1 MAKVKIVTDS
11 LADIPLALMKGLEIT
26 VVPCTLHFGNKTY
39 RDKMDLTTADF
50 YRLLATHPT
59 LPTTSHPSV
68 GIFEEVYTQLAR
80 ETSQIFSIHIASVL
94 SGTWNAANIA
104 AKSVSNGHLTV
115 EVFDSQQLSMAQGW
129 LVVLAARAAMEG
141 RTLAAIK
148 AMVSEAQARAR
159 IIAMLD
165 TLEYAQR
172 SGRLGKAAGMVG
184 SLLNIK
190 PLLSLSHGEVVPLGG
205 ARTQNSAL
213 ERLVEIALD
222 LGLTQELAIV
232 HCYAEVL
239 ARRLKGLL
247 MAHVPE
253 DQITIAETGP
263 VSGAHVGPGAVC
275 ITGLVKK

>member
-11 LADIPLALMKGLEIT
+11 LADIPLTLMKGLDIT
-26 VVPCTLHFGNKTY
+26 VVPCTLQFGDKIY
-39 RDKMDLTTADF
+39 RDKMDLSTAEF
-50 YRLLATHPT
+50 YRLLAAHPK

-68 GIFEEVYTQLAR
+68 GAFEEVYAQLGR
-80 ETSQIFSIHIASVL
+80 ETSQILSIHVAGVL
-94 SGTWNAANIA
+94 SGTWNAANVA
-104 AKSVSNGHLTV
+104 AQNLTNGHLTI

-129 LVVLAARAAMEG
+129 LVILAARAAMEG
-141 RTLAAIK
+141 RTLATIK
-148 AMVSEAQARAR
+148 AIVSEAQTRSR

-190 PLLSLSHGEVVPLGG
+190 PLLSLSRGEVVPLGG
-205 ARTQNSAL
+205 ARTQNHAL
-213 ERLVEIALD
+213 ERLVEIALEI
-222 LGLTQELAIV
+222 GLTQELAIV

-239 ARRLKGLL
+239 ARRLKRLL

-275 ITGLVKK
+275 IAGLVKK